1 MIVVTF
7 LTYGALDSLCIW
19 SAALKLKFS
28 FAAGGHVSLGGNG
41 SSARVSRRKFFRDST
56 MAIHK
61 FVHIKSDHLLDIEVT
76 YTHIQAVISQSIF
89 KHDLVWTSPHF

>member
-41 SSARVSRRKFFRDST
+41 SSARVSRDNGYTQVCSHQIRSLAGHRGY
-56 MAIHK
+56 
-61 FVHIKSDHLLDIEVT
+61 VYT
-76 YTHIQAVISQSIF
+76 YTSSHKPKHFQA
-89 KHDLVWTSPHF
+89 